1 LPPKP
6 PGGLLAVP
14 PPPPP
19 PPVEDLSLI
28 IWRRTQEAE
37 RERLRSERALI
48 KKKRKFSS
56 YIRKFR
62 GSSCKAYMTDGI
74 FIYGE
79 IIAHFLIY

>member
-48 KKKRKFSS
+48 KKKIKFSFF
-56 YIRKFR
+56 YK
-62 GSSCKAYMTDGI
+62 
-74 FIYGE
+74 E
-79 IIAHFLIY
+79 IQLEHIWGNCAFPYTVY

>member
-14 PPPPP
+14 PLPP

-48 KKKRKFSS
+48 KTKRKFSS
-56 YIRKFR
+56 
-62 GSSCKAYMTDGI
+62 C
-74 FIYGE
+74 IYKE
-79 IIAHFLIY
+79 IQREQLQSHI